1 MSVNRRFALSVM
13 LTASLGAGVAV
24 TAAGCGGS
32 SPAATGTPA
41 VTASPTASASATATA
56 TASGSAVNAAL
67 LASVISCLRS
77 HGLAVADSAPLKQ
90 VKAAF
95 KALPVTGQQSDFTA
109 CGPLLPATIRQKV
122 AERIADEQAAR
133 PTASP

>member
-1 MSVNRRFALSVM
+1 MFVNRRFALSVM
-13 LTASLGAGVAV
+13 LTVSLGAGVAV

-32 SPAATGTPA
+32 SPAASGTPA
-41 VTASPTASASATATA
+41 ASPTASAAATA

-77 HGLAVADSAPLKQ
+77 RGLAVADSAPLKQ
-90 VKAAF
+90 VKTAF
-95 KALPVTGQQSDFTA
+95 KALPVAEQQRDFTA

-122 AERIADEQAAR
+122 AERIADEEAAR

>member
-1 MSVNRRFALSVM
+1 MSVNRRIALSVM
-13 LTASLGAGVAV
+13 LTVSLAAGVTV

-41 VTASPTASASATATA
+41 VTASPAASATA
-56 TASGSAVNAAL
+56 TASGSPVNAAL
-67 LASVISCLRS
+67 LASVIRCLRT

-90 VKAAF
+90 VKTAF
-95 KALPVTGQQSDFTA
+95 KALPVTEQQSDFTA
-109 CGPLLPATIRQKV
+109 CGPLLPETIRQKV
-122 AERIADEQAAR
+122 AERIADEEAAR

>member
-1 MSVNRRFALSVM
+1 MSVNRRIALSVM
-13 LTASLGAGVAV
+13 LTASLGAGVTV

-32 SPAATGTPA
+32 SPAAAETPA
-41 VTASPTASASATATA
+41 VSASASPPATA
-56 TASGSAVNAAL
+56 TASGSPVNAAL
-67 LASVISCLRS
+67 LASVIRCLRS

-90 VKAAF
+90 VKVAF
-95 KALPVTGQQSDFTA
+95 KALPVAEQQRDFTA

-122 AERIADEQAAR
+122 AERIADEEAAR

>member
-1 MSVNRRFALSVM
+1 MSVNRRIALSVM
-13 LTASLGAGVAV
+13 LTASLGAGVTV

-32 SPAATGTPA
+32 SPAAAETPA
-41 VTASPTASASATATA
+41 VSASASPPATATA
-56 TASGSAVNAAL
+56 TASGSPVNAAL
-67 LASVISCLRS
+67 LASVIRCLRS

-90 VKAAF
+90 VKVAF
-95 KALPVTGQQSDFTA
+95 KALPVAEQQRDFTA

-122 AERIADEQAAR
+122 AERIADEEAAR

>member
-13 LTASLGAGVAV
+13 LTASLGAGVTV
-24 TAAGCGGS
+24 TAAGCGGA
-32 SPAATGTPA
+32 SPAASGTPA
-41 VTASPTASASATATA
+41 VTASPTASATA
-56 TASGSAVNAAL
+56 TASGSPVNAAL
-67 LASVISCLRS
+67 LASVIRCLRS

-90 VKAAF
+90 VKTAF
-95 KALPVTGQQSDFTA
+95 KALPVAEQQNDFTA

-122 AERIADEQAAR
+122 AERIADEEAAR

>member
-41 VTASPTASASATATA
+41 VTAAPTASASATA
-56 TASGSAVNAAL
+56 SGSPVSAAL
-67 LASVISCLRS
+67 LASAISCLRS

-90 VKAAF
+90 VKATF
-95 KALPVTGQQSDFTA
+95 SALPVAKQQSDFAA
-109 CGPLLPATIRQKV
+109 CGPLLPATIRQQV
-122 AERIADEQAAR
+122 AERIADEEAAR

>member
-1 MSVNRRFALSVM
+1 MSVNRRFVLSVM
-13 LTASLGAGVAV
+13 LTVCLGASVAV

-41 VTASPTASASATATA
+41 VTASSSASPSASAA
-56 TASGSAVNAAL
+56 ASGSPVNVAL

-90 VKAAF
+90 VKVAF
-95 KALPVTGQQSDFTA
+95 KALPVAEQQRDFTA

-122 AERIADEQAAR
+122 AERIADEEAAR

>member
-1 MSVNRRFALSVM
+1 MSVNRRIALSVM
-13 LTASLGAGVAV
+13 LTASLGAGVTV

-32 SPAATGTPA
+32 SPAAAGTPA
-41 VTASPTASASATATA
+41 VSASASPPATA
-56 TASGSAVNAAL
+56 TASGSPVNAAL
-67 LASVISCLRS
+67 LASVIRCLRS

-90 VKAAF
+90 VKVAF
-95 KALPVTGQQSDFTA
+95 KALPVAEQQRDFTA

-122 AERIADEQAAR
+122 AERIADEEAAR

>member
-1 MSVNRRFALSVM
+1 MSVNHRVALSVI

-41 VTASPTASASATATA
+41 VTASPTASASATA
-56 TASGSAVNAAL
+56 SGSPVNAAL
-67 LASVISCLRS
+67 LASAISCLRAQ
-77 HGLAVADSAPLKQ
+77 GLAVADSASLKQ
-90 VKAAF
+90 VKATF
-95 KALPVTGQQSDFTA
+95 SALPVVKQQSDFTA
-109 CGPLLPATIRQKV
+109 CGPLLPAAIRQQV
-122 AERIADEQAAR
+122 AERIADEEAAR

>member
-1 MSVNRRFALSVM
+1 MSVNHRVALSVM

-41 VTASPTASASATATA
+41 VTASPTASASATA
-56 TASGSAVNAAL
+56 SGSPVNAAL
-67 LASVISCLRS
+67 LASAISCLRAQ
-77 HGLAVADSAPLKQ
+77 GLAIADSASLKQ
-90 VKAAF
+90 VKATF
-95 KALPVTGQQSDFTA
+95 SALPVAKQQSDFTA
-109 CGPLLPATIRQKV
+109 CGPLLPAAIRQQV

-133 PTASP
+133 PTASS

>member
-1 MSVNRRFALSVM
+1 MSVNHRVALSVM

-41 VTASPTASASATATA
+41 VTASPAASASATA
-56 TASGSAVNAAL
+56 SGSPVNAAL
-67 LASVISCLRS
+67 LASAISCLRAQ
-77 HGLAVADSAPLKQ
+77 GLAVADSASLKQ
-90 VKAAF
+90 VKATF
-95 KALPVTGQQSDFTA
+95 SALPVAKQQSDFTA
-109 CGPLLPATIRQKV
+109 CGPLLPAAIRQQV
-122 AERIADEQAAR
+122 AERIADEEAAR

>member
-1 MSVNRRFALSVM
+1 VSVNRRIALSVM
-13 LTASLGAGVAV
+13 LTASLGAGVTV

-32 SPAATGTPA
+32 SPAAAGTPA
-41 VTASPTASASATATA
+41 VSASASPPATA
-56 TASGSAVNAAL
+56 TASGSPVNAAL
-67 LASVISCLRS
+67 LASVIRCLRS

-90 VKAAF
+90 VKVAF
-95 KALPVTGQQSDFTA
+95 KALPVAEQQRDFTA

-122 AERIADEQAAR
+122 AERIADEEAAR

>member
-1 MSVNRRFALSVM
+1 MSVNHRVALSVM

-41 VTASPTASASATATA
+41 VTASPTASASAFA
-56 TASGSAVNAAL
+56 TASGSPVNAAL
-67 LASVISCLRS
+67 LASAISCLRAQ
-77 HGLAVADSAPLKQ
+77 GLAVADSASLKQ
-90 VKAAF
+90 VKATF
-95 KALPVTGQQSDFTA
+95 SALPVAKQQSDFTA
-109 CGPLLPATIRQKV
+109 CGPLLPAAIRQQV
-122 AERIADEQAAR
+122 AERIADEEAAR